1 MGRELREQIGEV
13 VMPFFEERQRCPLLI
28 GAIVSGIV
36 LFGVV
41 LAVLTVQ
48 GKLEPP
54 PMKQTLWSLW
64 AIMALLDGFLASISM
79 RTQILPEGIVV
90 CCLPLR
96 FLKRRIA
103 WDEIERIYART
114 YRPLLEYG
122 GWGIRRG
129 KSGTAYNMRGNQ
141 GIQIELRNG
150 RKILIGTQQPE
161 AFLDAVRAAAGK
173 LPGS

>member
-13 VMPFFEERQRCPLLI
+13 VMPFFEERQRCPLAI
-28 GAIVSGIV
+28 GTVVSGIV

-48 GKLEPP
+48 GKIEPP
-54 PMKQTLWSLW
+54 LKQALWSIW
-64 AIMALLDGFLASISM
+64 AIMALLDGFLASIAM

-114 YRPLLEYG
+114 YRPLHEYG